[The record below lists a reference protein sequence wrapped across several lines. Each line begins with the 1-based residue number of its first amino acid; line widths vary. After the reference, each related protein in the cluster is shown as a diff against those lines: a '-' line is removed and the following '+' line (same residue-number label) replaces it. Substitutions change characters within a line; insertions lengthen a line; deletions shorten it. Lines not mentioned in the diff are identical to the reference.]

1 MNAEIVETGRNN
13 ESESENDLFEN
24 DESNGQVSQINT
36 ATSET
41 NLKSDGDGDESD
53 DEELEKNV
61 EEMQYLSK
69 KNIFPKK
76 VFKFGD
82 IN

>member
-1 MNAEIVETGRNN
+1 
-13 ESESENDLFEN
+13 
-24 DESNGQVSQINT
+24 
-36 ATSET
+36 
-41 NLKSDGDGDESD
+41 LKSDGDGDESD

>member
-36 ATSET
+36 AISET
-41 NLKSDGDGDESD
+41 NLKSYGDGDESD